1 MRCIALATSDEAF
14 FSALSPDR
22 SRELGVAEATRT
34 WELYRAGVIREMHWR
49 VDRDDV
55 VLVLEAEDPAGA
67 EAALST
73 LPLVKAGA
81 ISFQV
86 LGLRPYD
93 GWLRLFGEAAQG
105 PPTSMADLAASVIGI
120 KHEGRR

>member
-14 FSALSPDR
+14 FTVLSPDR
-22 SRELGVAEATRT
+22 SRELGVAEAIRT
-34 WELYRAGVIREMHWR
+34 WELYRAGVIRDMSWR

-55 VLVLEAEDPAGA
+55 VLVLEAEDPAAA
-67 EAALST
+67 EAVLST
-73 LPLVKAGA
+73 LPLVEAGA

-93 GWLRLFGEAAQG
+93 GWQRLFGRGSAG
-105 PPTSMADLAASVIGI
+105 TTDGD
-120 KHEGRR
+120 G

>member
-14 FSALSPDR
+14 FSALSSDR
-22 SRELGVAEATRT
+22 RRELGVAEATRT
-34 WELYRAGVIREMHWR
+34 WELYRAGVIRELSWR

-55 VLVLEAEDPAGA
+55 VLVLEADDPEAA
-67 EAALST
+67 EAVLAT
-73 LPLVKAGA
+73 LPLVEVGA

-93 GWLRLFGEAAQG
+93 GWQRMFGRGSAG
-105 PPTSMADLAASVIGI
+105 TTDGD
-120 KHEGRR
+120 G

>member
-1 MRCIALATSDEAF
+1 MMRCIAVATSDEAF

-22 SRELGVAEATRT
+22 RRELGVAEARRT
-34 WELYRAGVIREMHWR
+34 WDLYCAGVIREISWQ

-55 VLVLEAEDPAGA
+55 VLVLEAVDPAAA

-73 LPLVKAGA
+73 LPLVEAGA
-81 ISFQV
+81 LSFQV

-93 GWLRLFGEAAQG
+93 GWQRLFGRG
-105 PPTSMADLAASVIGI
+105 SMVTTDGD
-120 KHEGRR
+120 G

>member
-22 SRELGVAEATRT
+22 RRELGVAEATRT
-34 WELYRAGVIREMHWR
+34 WELYRAGVIREMSWR

-55 VLVLEAEDPAGA
+55 VLVLEAEDPAAA
-67 EAALST
+67 EAVLST
-73 LPLVKAGA
+73 LPLVEAGA

-93 GWLRLFGEAAQG
+93 GWQRLFGRGSAG
-105 PPTSMADLAASVIGI
+105 TTDGD
-120 KHEGRR
+120 G